1 MKKRNVWFLMALFLM
16 MGGLTLGGCC
26 KDNVESEE
34 EDNLGASRPI
44 PNMLSDLSE
53 PGASLSWTLWESSST
68 LSYIMKIEFDSK
80 ECTYT
85 YQKSGTDD
93 IITKYSYSFKYPTV
107 TLTSI
112 NDDNE
117 VITGTITSYSIKAD
131 DITFKN
137 SKNETVWMQMTRK
150 K

>member
-1 MKKRNVWFLMALFLM
+1 MKMKCVWNLMVLFLL
-16 MGGLTLGGCC
+16 MGGFSLNGCS
-26 KDNVESEE
+26 KDNVDNEDD
-34 EDNLGASRPI
+34 DNLGASRPNY
-44 PNMLSDLSE
+44 NMLSDLSQ
-53 PGASLSWTLWESSST
+53 PGTTISGTLWESHSLFGYT
-68 LSYIMKIEFDSK
+68 MKIEFDSK

-85 YQKSGTDD
+85 YQKNGTDD
-93 IITKYSYSFKYPTV
+93 IISKYSYSFKYPTV

-112 NDDNE
+112 KDDNE
-117 VITGTITSYSIKAD
+117 VITGTIASYTIKAD